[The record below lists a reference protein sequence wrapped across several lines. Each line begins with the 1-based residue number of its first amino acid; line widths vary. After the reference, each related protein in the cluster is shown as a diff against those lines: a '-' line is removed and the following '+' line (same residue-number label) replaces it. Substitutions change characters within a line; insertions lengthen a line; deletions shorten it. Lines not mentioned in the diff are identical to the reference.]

1 MWADFIDRGVCGVL
15 ILTPCFIPG
24 SYARPFNWPIQTAF
38 PTMQPVRQDR
48 RVSMGV
54 NGDLYFSNVLFND
67 SASDY
72 CCNARFP
79 YKNVIQQKI
88 PVVVKVVTSECDC
101 VFTVW
106 DVQFLAII

>member
-1 MWADFIDRGVCGVL
+1 
-15 ILTPCFIPG
+15 
-24 SYARPFNWPIQTAF
+24 
-38 PTMQPVRQDR
+38 MQPVRPDR
-48 RVSMGV
+48 RVSIGL

-88 PVVVKVVTSECDC
+88 PVVVKVLTSESDC